1 MRPVFLLIALG
12 VFAPAFLGPIVV
24 VCGIFAPIL
33 FIKSGSS
40 KSSTSSQIIPQSD
53 DPIIK
58 RPGLA
63 PTTASAIL
71 KGRAFQELLN
81 QPAFASSSYQERPNI
96 IEHRAFKELI
106 S

>member
-1 MRPVFLLIALG
+1 
-12 VFAPAFLGPIVV
+12 
-24 VCGIFAPIL
+24 
-33 FIKSGSS
+33 
-40 KSSTSSQIIPQSD
+40 
-53 DPIIK
+53 
-58 RPGLA
+58 
-63 PTTASAIL
+63 L